1 MKLAR
6 LLLLAFGPFT
16 NKTLDFSAGSVN
28 LHLIYGPN
36 EAGKSS
42 ALRAMTDLRYGI
54 PLRSPD
60 DFLHPAGELR
70 IGGIFIHQA
79 GRPVGLIRRKGRG
92 ATLSGLD
99 VRTEQTDPVFTVDS
113 RLERELT
120 GGLERREFETM
131 FGLNHA
137 RLREGGAL
145 LLSGESDLGST
156 LFEASAGTG
165 GIAALLAALDID
177 AKRLYSQH
185 GRAQNAVINEARRQL
200 DEQRK
205 AWREAQT
212 KPAEWQALN
221 RAHETAKAALDDVTK
236 ALETLRR
243 RENELTELR
252 TVQPL
257 LREHDRLAAALQS
270 YAAIPDLSEV
280 QREERLAAE
289 QALQRALVDFQDA
302 EDELARCAA
311 ALDGLVI
318 EPLLLDHADA
328 IERLVSGVEVAA
340 RNRPE
345 IHQQNSLIAKIEE
358 ELDLVSTRL
367 APGVD
372 RRTILAAVPSAAD
385 RVALEGHLAEV
396 SRLNERLEGYR
407 ERVDALEAAL
417 QPDSL
422 VTDPVPDPL
431 HRQALVAAIRAGQAR
446 GDVLRQKSEQDRG
459 LRELESQL
467 ALALSELGIES
478 EQALHR
484 SQPLLDA
491 QIAEVKQDLAD
502 IEAHVTK
509 CRDEAE
515 LVGRDLDGQRLRQR
529 QLAAEGEVVTAETLR
544 QARAK
549 RAEEWAAIR
558 RTYIDRTGGT
568 NQLALGF
575 DAAKALP
582 ETFEAAVGE
591 ADRQADL
598 LRADTKRAAGLE
610 ECSARIDQMEMRRK
624 ELESEMAKLCATRD
638 GLQVAWR
645 QRLLQAGLPDLD
657 PASLREWQGRRQ
669 EALHLVERVAAQR
682 ADRDRLLADAASS
695 ATAIARGLRA
705 VGSPPAAAETGALEQ
720 LPRLIEQ
727 AVYWEQSATA
737 AEAEQQ
743 ARLKTAQTQR
753 IERDRVGR
761 QISDTEADRR
771 RHLDQLQAWHARLF
785 LAGEATP
792 EALKSRLDELDVL
805 ARQASALAEAQQ
817 RRAQLQAI
825 VDDLKMQVVQVA
837 GLLGEA
843 VPTVPDDYADRLRKR
858 LALSRHN
865 QQEGHA
871 LIRDRTKAQEKKR
884 QAAAAQVAEAAVLAG
899 LCTRASG
906 ATIDQLPELEE
917 QASIKREVR
926 KSLALLQHQLANAS
940 SQPEGELRARLAG
953 LDVPAL
959 ESERERCRNEMQRL
973 EQEQVAAQRAE
984 EQTRRALEVI
994 DASDR
999 AALAREAMESAA
1011 ARYRSA
1017 IRPWARLKLARSLL
1031 QEALN
1036 RFRERAQA
1044 PMVAAASAYFSLM
1057 TGGAYERLVT
1067 DERGDK
1073 PVLCAQR
1080 AGGLTIGIEEMSE
1093 GTADQLYLALRL
1105 AALELRRSSHPPMPL
1120 VLDDTLITSDDARAG
1135 HILRALARF
1144 AEGSQVMLFTHHRHL
1159 LDLARGAIGD
1169 QAFVAHHLGDT

>member
-16 NKTLDFSAGSVN
+16 NKTLDFSTGSGN

-42 ALRAMTDLRYGI
+42 ALRAMTDLRFGI

-60 DFLHPAGELR
+60 DFVHPAGELR
-70 IGGIFIHQA
+70 IGGIFIDQT

-92 ATLSGLD
+92 TTLSGLD
-99 VRTEQTDPVFTVDS
+99 VRTEQTDPGFAVDS

-120 GGLERREFETM
+120 GGLERQEFEAM

-137 RLREGGAL
+137 RLREGGAV
-145 LLSGESDLGST
+145 LLSGEGDLGSA

-165 GIAALLAALDID
+165 GIAALLAALDGD
-177 AKRLYSQH
+177 AKKLYSQH

-221 RAHETAKAALDDVTK
+221 RAHETAKAALDDLTK

-252 TVQPL
+252 TVEPL
-257 LREHDRLAAALQS
+257 LREHDRLGAALQS
-270 YAAIPDLSEV
+270 YAEVPDLSEQ

-289 QALQRALVDFQDA
+289 QALQRAQIDLREA
-302 EDELARCAA
+302 EEELARCAV

-328 IERLVSGVEVAA
+328 IERLVSGVEAAA
-340 RNRPE
+340 RNRHE
-345 IHQQNSLIAKIEE
+345 VHQQNSLIAKIEY
-358 ELDLVSTRL
+358 ELDLAVARL

-372 RRTILAAVPSAAD
+372 RRIILAAVPSSAD

-396 SRLNERLEGYR
+396 SRLGERLKGYR
-407 ERVDALEAAL
+407 ERAEALDAAL
-417 QPDSL
+417 QPASAL
-422 VTDPVPDPL
+422 PNTVPDPL
-431 HRQALVAAIRAGQAR
+431 HRQALTAALRAGQAQ
-446 GDVLRQKSEQDRG
+446 GDVVRQKSELDRR
-459 LRELESQL
+459 LRELEGQL
-467 ALALSELGIES
+467 TLALSELGLES
-478 EQALHR
+478 EPALRR
-484 SQPLLDA
+484 SQPLLEA
-491 QIAEVKQDLAD
+491 QIAQAKQDLAD
-502 IEAHVTK
+502 IEVQLTK
-509 CRDEAE
+509 WRDESE

-549 RAEEWAAIR
+549 RFEEWTAIR

-568 NQLALGF
+568 DQLALGF
-575 DAAKALP
+575 DVAKALP

-610 ECSARIDQMEMRRK
+610 ECSVRIEQMELRCK
-624 ELESEMAKLCATRD
+624 ELAGEIAALRTKRD
-638 GLQVAWR
+638 GLQGAWR
-645 QRLLQAGLPDLD
+645 QRLTQAGLPDLD
-657 PASLREWQGRRQ
+657 PETLREWQGRRH
-669 EALHLVERVAAQR
+669 EALQLVERVTALR
-682 ADRDRLLADAASS
+682 ADRDRLLADAAGSVG
-695 ATAIARGLRA
+695 AIADGLRA
-705 VGSPPAAAETGALEQ
+705 VGCSLATTRAGEAEQ
-720 LPRLIEQ
+720 LSALIEQ
-727 AVYWEQSATA
+727 AVRWEQSATE

-743 ARLKTAQTQR
+743 ARLKTAHSQR
-753 IERDRVGR
+753 IEREKVGR
-761 QISDTEADRR
+761 QVSETEAERR
-771 RHLDQLQAWHARLF
+771 RHLDGLQSWHTRLF
-785 LAGEATP
+785 LSSEAPP
-792 EALKSRLDELDVL
+792 EALKARLDELDGL

-817 RRAQLQAI
+817 RKAQLQAV
-825 VDDLKMQVVQVA
+825 VDDLMTQGAQVA

-843 VPTVPDDYADRLRKR
+843 VPTVLDDFADRLRKR
-858 LALSRHN
+858 LAVSRQH

-884 QAAAAQVAEAAVLAG
+884 QAAAAQVTEAALLAG
-899 LCTRASG
+899 LCTRARG
-906 ATIDQLPELEE
+906 APIDQLPELEE
-917 QASIKREVR
+917 QATKKRELR
-926 KSLALLQHQLANAS
+926 KSLALLRQQLANAS
-940 SQPEGELRARLAG
+940 PQSEGELRARLTG

-959 ESERERCRNEMQRL
+959 ESERERCRTERVRL
-973 EQEQVAAQRAE
+973 EQEQASAQRTE
-984 EQTRRALEVI
+984 EQARRALEVI

-1017 IRPWARLKLARSLL
+1017 IRPWARLKFARSLL

-1044 PMVAAASAYFSLM
+1044 PMVSAASAYFSLM

-1067 DERGDK
+1067 DEREDK

-1080 AGGLTIGIEEMSE
+1080 AGGVTIGIEEMSE

-1105 AALELRRSSHPPMPL
+1105 AALELRRPSHPPMPL
-1120 VLDDTLITSDDARAG
+1120 VLDDTLITSDDARAAN
-1135 HILRALARF
+1135 ILRALARF
-1144 AEGSQVMLFTHHRHL
+1144 AKGSQVMLFTHHRHL
-1159 LDLARGAIGD
+1159 LD
-1169 QAFVAHHLGDT
+1169 VACSALGDTAFMTHRL